1 MLLTANGSLFAVSAM
16 DGGIETF
23 PPEGFVRSPSDP
35 YEVHIGSFFYH
46 PQAGCS
52 VWGGGGHKR
61 KGTDVWKGTL
71 INYLIRSWHDLLSQ
85 PKTHVVE
92 RVFVIGFHVV
102 FVSRI

>member
-1 MLLTANGSLFAVSAM
+1 MKIISDLSSIIHRL
-16 DGGIETF
+16 DG
-23 PPEGFVRSPSDP
+23 
-35 YEVHIGSFFYH
+35 FF
-46 PQAGCS
+46 G
-52 VWGGGGHKR
+52 GGGGHKR